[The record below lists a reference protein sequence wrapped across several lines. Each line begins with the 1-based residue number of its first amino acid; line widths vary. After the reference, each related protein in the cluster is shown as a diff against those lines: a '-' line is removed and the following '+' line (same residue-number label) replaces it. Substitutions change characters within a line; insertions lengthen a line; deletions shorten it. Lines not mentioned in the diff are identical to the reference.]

1 MNDSKSISIASLVLR
16 VSLGAMFLAHS
27 VYLKGV
33 VFTLAG
39 TAQFFVSIGLPP
51 VLAYVVFALEA
62 VGGVLLVLGIKT
74 RFVAAVLVPVLI
86 GATWAHWDNGWLF
99 QNAGGGWEYP
109 LFLAC
114 ATGVQAL
121 LGGGRFSLDRERHTR
136 RRTTIEREA
145 V

>member
-1 MNDSKSISIASLVLR
+1 MNDSKSISIASLLLR

-39 TAQFFVSIGLPP
+39 TAQFFVSIGLPA
-51 VLAYVVFALEA
+51 VLAYVVFALES
-62 VGGVLLVLGIKT
+62 VGGLLLVLGLRT
-74 RFVAAVLVPVLI
+74 RLVAAVLVPVMI

-114 ATGVQAL
+114 ATAATAL
-121 LGGGRFSLDRERHTR
+121 LGAGRFSVDGR
-136 RRTTIEREA
+136 RIPAGRG
-145 V
+145 

>member
-1 MNDSKSISIASLVLR
+1 MNDSNSISIASLLLR
-16 VSLGAMFLAHS
+16 VSLGAIFLAHS

-39 TAQFFVSIGLPP
+39 TAQFFVSIGLPA
-51 VLAYVVFALEA
+51 VLAYVVFALES
-62 VGGVLLVLGIKT
+62 VGGLLLVLGLRT
-74 RFVAAVLVPVLI
+74 RLVAAVLVPVMI

-114 ATGVQAL
+114 ATAATAL
-121 LGGGRFSLDRERHTR
+121 LGAGRFSVDGR
-136 RRTTIEREA
+136 RIPAGRG
-145 V
+145 

>member
-1 MNDSKSISIASLVLR
+1 MNDSKSISIASLLLR
-16 VSLGAMFLAHS
+16 VGLGVMFLAHS

-39 TAQFFVSIGLPP
+39 TAQFFVSIGLPAA
-51 VLAYVVFALEA
+51 LAYVVFALEA
-62 VGGVLLVLGIKT
+62 MGGVLLVLGMKT
-74 RFVAAVLVPVLI
+74 RVVAAMLVPVLI

-114 ATGVQAL
+114 ATTAQAL
-121 LGGGRFSLDRERHTR
+121 LGSGRFSVDGRYMLAGRG
-136 RRTTIEREA
+136 
-145 V
+145 

>member
-1 MNDSKSISIASLVLR
+1 MNHTKSISIAALLLR
-16 VSLGAMFLAHS
+16 VSLGVMFLVHS

-39 TAQFFVSIGLPP
+39 TAQFFVSLGLPA
-51 VLAYVVFALEA
+51 VVAYVVFALEA
-62 VGGVLLVLGIKT
+62 IGGVLLVLGIRT
-74 RFVAAVLVPVLI
+74 RVVAAVLVPVLI

-114 ATGVQAL
+114 ATAVQAL
-121 LGGGRFSLDRERHTR
+121 LGGGRFSLDREPR
-136 RRTTIEREA
+136 IPA
-145 V
+145 LSK

>member
-1 MNDSKSISIASLVLR
+1 MNDSKSISIASLLLR

-39 TAQFFVSIGLPP
+39 TAQFFVSIGLPA
-51 VLAYVVFALEA
+51 VLAYVVFALESA
-62 VGGVLLVLGIKT
+62 GGLLLVLGLRT
-74 RFVAAVLVPVLI
+74 RLVAAVLVPVMI

-114 ATGVQAL
+114 ATAATAL
-121 LGGGRFSLDRERHTR
+121 LGAGRFSVDGR
-136 RRTTIEREA
+136 RIPAGRG
-145 V
+145 